1 MTKDQI
7 DYQIKIQNRFVT
19 LETFTCNCVACSPL
33 NRYQ

>member
-19 LETFTCNCVACSPL
+19 LEIFTYNFVACSLL